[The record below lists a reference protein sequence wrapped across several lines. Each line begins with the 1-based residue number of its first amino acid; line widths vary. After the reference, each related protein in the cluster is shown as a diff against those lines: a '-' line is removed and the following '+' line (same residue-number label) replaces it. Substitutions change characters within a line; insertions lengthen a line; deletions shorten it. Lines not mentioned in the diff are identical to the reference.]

1 MSPLRILSDSKLQ
14 TSQSDLIC
22 PVSLFRTMGARHLVV
37 VDGELAAVG
46 VITRA
51 DMNEHRLAHFWHEE
65 VWIIILVLQKTK
77 FLPSLFRDF
86 SISFP

>member
-1 MSPLRILSDSKLQ
+1 
-14 TSQSDLIC
+14 
-22 PVSLFRTMGARHLVV
+22 MGARHLVV

-65 VWIIILVLQKTK
+65 VGIIIFGVSKT
-77 FLPSLFRDF
+77 
-86 SISFP
+86 

>member
-1 MSPLRILSDSKLQ
+1 
-14 TSQSDLIC
+14 
-22 PVSLFRTMGARHLVV
+22 MGARHLVV

-65 VWIIILVLQKTK
+65 VHIVILMYL
-77 FLPSLFRDF
+77 SLNF
-86 SISFP
+86 